1 MSTFYDEVLDLTQ
14 TLVRARS
21 VTPDDAGCQDLI
33 AAYLEPLGFSC
44 EFINQGAVTNLWASR
59 TSGPGPHVVL
69 AGHTDVVPTGPLE
82 DWHSDPFEPTIRDGM
97 LYGRGTADMKA
108 SLAAMLVAV
117 KHTSDTAGTLSL
129 LITSDEE
136 GDAVDGT
143 RFVVAELAARG
154 IAPDYCIVGEP
165 SSSQAL
171 GDVIR
176 CGRRGSLNCTLEVRG
191 VQGHVAYPDKAEN
204 PIHTVLPALQALT
217 TETWDQ
223 GNDYFPPTTFQISNI
238 AAGTGATNVIPGHLT
253 LKCNFRYNT
262 EHSATGLQQ
271 QLESVLRANGLDFS
285 CTWAHS
291 GAPFVTPRGVL
302 TDAICQAIDEVMGH
316 TPELSTGGGTSDGRF
331 IAPWSAEHRVD
342 VIEFGPRNSTIHKI
356 DECTPLAELEPLTRI
371 YQLALTKL
379 LS

>member
-191 VQGHVAYPDKAEN
+191 TQGHVAYPDQAEN

-291 GAPFVTPRGVL
+291 GDPFVTPRGVL
-302 TDAICQAIDEVMGH
+302 IDAICQAIDEVMGH